1 MKTNKDTDLREAL
14 QRRYANTPSLPTD
27 FTERLRERMDTKPAV
42 SHRGHWW
49 GWMSAA
55 AACLLIAIGLGVYY
69 EFNKAPHSIVKLS
82 APDNITECTQLS
94 NRVQPIEQPSAPD
107 EVIECTQPSNRVH
120 PTEQL
125 SASNRTTE
133 HTRPTKRTHPT
144 EIPDTLGSGI
154 WRSERNVAIAIQ
166 MLSECEETILREEQE
181 MRNHIIQATFNA
193 TPQPA
198 NAVLVTNEAGDYEVI
213 ETKTIIEI

>member
-1 MKTNKDTDLREAL
+1 MKTNKDTDLCEAL
-14 QRRYANTPSLPTD
+14 RRRYANTPSLPTD
-27 FTERLRERMDTKPAV
+27 FTERLRERMDTTPAA

-55 AACLLIAIGLGVYY
+55 AACLLIAIGVGVYY

-82 APDNITECTQLS
+82 APDNKTECTQLS

-120 PTEQL
+120 LTEQL
-125 SASNRTTE
+125 SASDRTTE

-144 EIPDTLGSGI
+144 EIPDTLGNGI
-154 WRSERNVAIAIQ
+154 WRSERNVALAIQ

-193 TPQPA
+193 MPQPA

>member
-1 MKTNKDTDLREAL
+1 MTTNKDTDLREAL
-14 QRRYANTPSLPTD
+14 RRRYGDTPTLPAD
-27 FTERLRERMDTKPAV
+27 FTKRLRERMDTKPV
-42 SHRGHWW
+42 VCHRRRCW

-55 AACLLIAIGLGVYY
+55 AACLLIMIGIGVYC
-69 EFNKAPHSIVKLS
+69 EFNKTS
-82 APDNITECTQLS
+82 
-94 NRVQPIEQPSAPD
+94 QPIAQS
-107 EVIECTQPSNRVH
+107 IT
-120 PTEQL
+120 
-125 SASNRTTE
+125 SNRTIG
-133 HTRPTKRTHPT
+133 HVQSNNRTRPIKQSVSTNQAIGKHQSNNRYVPTKQSVRTNRTSATYRLTKRTHPT

-154 WRSERNVAIAIQ
+154 WRSERNVALAIQ
-166 MLSECEETILREEQE
+166 MLNECETTILREEQE

>member
-14 QRRYANTPSLPTD
+14 RRRYANTPSLPTD
-27 FTERLRERMDTKPAV
+27 FTERLRERMDTKPAA
-42 SHRGHWW
+42 SHRRHWW

-55 AACLLIAIGLGVYY
+55 AACLLIAIGVGVYY
-69 EFNKAPHSIVKLS
+69 EFNKAPHSIAKLS
-82 APDNITECTQLS
+82 APDNKTECTQLS
-94 NRVQPIEQPSAPD
+94 NRVHPIEQSSAPD
-107 EVIECTQPSNRVH
+107 EVIECTQSSNRGAPIRQSGRTNQAIGAH
-120 PTEQL
+120 Q
-125 SASNRTTE
+125 SSNRA
-133 HTRPTKRTHPT
+133 RST
-144 EIPDTLGSGI
+144 EISDTLGNGI

-198 NAVLVTNEAGDYEVI
+198 NVVLVTNEAGDYEVI
-213 ETKTIIEI
+213 ETKAIIEI

>member
-14 QRRYANTPSLPTD
+14 RRRYANTPSLPTD
-27 FTERLRERMDTKPAV
+27 FTERLRERMDTKPAA
-42 SHRGHWW
+42 SHRRHWW

-55 AACLLIAIGLGVYY
+55 AACLLIAIGVGVYY
-69 EFNKAPHSIVKLS
+69 EFNKAPHSIAKLS
-82 APDNITECTQLS
+82 APANKTECTQLS
-94 NRVQPIEQPSAPD
+94 NQVHPIEQSSAPD
-107 EVIECTQPSNRVH
+107 EVIECTQSSNRGA
-120 PTEQL
+120 PTKPSGRTNRAIGAHQ
-125 SASNRTTE
+125 SSNRA
-133 HTRPTKRTHPT
+133 RST
-144 EIPDTLGSGI
+144 EISDTLGNGI

-198 NAVLVTNEAGDYEVI
+198 NVVLVTNEAGDYEVI
-213 ETKTIIEI
+213 ETKAIIEI

>member
-1 MKTNKDTDLREAL
+1 MKTNKDTDLCEAL
-14 QRRYANTPSLPTD
+14 RRRYANTPSLPTD

-42 SHRGHWW
+42 SHRRHWW

-55 AACLLIAIGLGVYY
+55 AACLLIAIGVGVYY
-69 EFNKAPHSIVKLS
+69 EFNKAPHSIAKLS
-82 APDNITECTQLS
+82 APDNKTECTQLS
-94 NRVQPIEQPSAPD
+94 NRVHPIEQSSAPD
-107 EVIECTQPSNRVH
+107 EVIECTQSSNRGAPIRQSERTNQAIGAH
-120 PTEQL
+120 Q
-125 SASNRTTE
+125 SSNRA
-133 HTRPTKRTHPT
+133 RST
-144 EIPDTLGSGI
+144 EIPDTLGNGI

-166 MLSECEETILREEQE
+166 MLSECKETILREEQE

-198 NAVLVTNEAGDYEVI
+198 NVVLVTNEAGDYEVI

>member
-14 QRRYANTPSLPTD
+14 RRRYANTPSLPTD
-27 FTERLRERMDTKPAV
+27 FTERLRERMDTKPAA
-42 SHRGHWW
+42 SHRRHWW

-55 AACLLIAIGLGVYY
+55 AACLLIAIGVGVYY
-69 EFNKAPHSIVKLS
+69 EFNKAPHSIAKLS
-82 APDNITECTQLS
+82 APDNKTECTQLS
-94 NRVQPIEQPSAPD
+94 NRVHPIEQSSAPD

-133 HTRPTKRTHPT
+133 HTRPTKRTRPT
-144 EIPDTLGSGI
+144 EIPDTLGNGI